1 MQLTLLLPLF
11 LLLPPAAAESLALY
25 YAARPPLAEL
35 RAFDHVVLEPD
46 HVAQPPATS
55 SSTRWYAYVSVG
67 EVHPQR
73 AYRQRIP
80 ADWIIGRNSA
90 WAADIIDQS
99 QPQWPRFFLDQV
111 ITPLW
116 QRGYRGFFLDTL
128 DSYQLASAT
137 PEQRQQQEQGLLR
150 VLQLIKQ
157 QYPEVRLIA
166 NRGFELLPQAAPQI
180 DMVVAESLYQGWD
193 ASKKQYRPVP
203 QADHDWLDA
212 KLKQVQQQYHKPV
225 AVIDYVDPAKREL
238 ARETASRISADG
250 YIPWVSTP
258 ALDQLGISSIE
269 VRPRKV
275 LVLYDPAE
283 SPDIMRSD
291 VARYLALPLQS
302 LGYVPDFQDMNH
314 PPATG
319 SFEDRYAGIAVW
331 GTSGRAAEL
340 ANWLQKAIQSGLKVA
355 MLNDFADQLE
365 TTNLSRWGLRS
376 AATPQPASK
385 IETQIRHPAVGFEI
399 APLPRAALLESMVLQ
414 PGNGQPWLSLSQ
426 GSATVMDA
434 VAITAW
440 GGYALTP
447 FVLSELPNK
456 TQRWVIDPIIF
467 LQAALRLDSLPAADT
482 TTLNGRRV
490 LLSHIDGDGFAS
502 RAEMPGL
509 FFASEI
515 MLNQVLK
522 RYRLPTTV
530 SIIEGETGPSGLF
543 GPLSPKLETIARDIF
558 REPYVE
564 IASHSF
570 SHPFK
575 WQKLS
580 SGDESGDGYNLAI
593 KGYKFDL
600 NREIGGSVAYI
611 NSRLAPAGK
620 QAKVFLWT
628 GDCNPD
634 VEAVANTRQQ
644 GLLAMNG
651 GETLMTRSNPSL
663 TALAP
668 LGVPKG
674 DDFHVFAPNQNEN
687 VYTNN
692 WTGPFYG
699 FERVIET
706 FEMTETPRRL
716 KPVNIYYHTYAASK
730 LASLK
735 SLQRIYDWAMKQ
747 PLNPVYASEYI
758 QSVHDFNATSLSRD
772 GDAWQIRTGPAL
784 RTIRIDNAMG
794 FPDLQRS
801 RNIAGFKQQG
811 NVRYIH
817 LTGPEASL
825 RLSQHA
831 PTTPYLVETNGKL
844 TQWHSSGNSLQA
856 RLEAYVPL
864 EFSFANLQSC
874 QLFADNTPLKPS
886 QVRDQIYSYTMPQ
899 HAVVTIRIN
908 CRSQGA

>member
-1 MQLTLLLPLF
+1 MQLWLLL
-11 LLLPPAAAESLALY
+11 LLSWPALAGDSLALFY
-25 YAARPPLAEL
+25 GAQPPLSEL
-35 RAFDHVVLEPD
+35 RAYDHVVLEPD
-46 HVAQPPATS
+46 HVPQAPSDAL
-55 SSTRWYAYVSVG
+55 TRWYAYVSVG

-73 AYRQRIP
+73 GYRADIP
-80 ADWIIGRNSA
+80 ASWIIGRNSA

-99 QPQWPRFFLDQV
+99 QPEWPRFFLDKV

-128 DSYQLASAT
+128 DSYQLISHDAAS
-137 PEQRQQQEQGLLR
+137 RQQQEHGLLR

-157 QYPEVRLIA
+157 HYPQARLIS
-166 NRGFELLPQAAPQI
+166 NRGFELLPQAAPYI
-180 DMVVAESLYQGWD
+180 DMLVAESLYQGWD
-193 ASKKQYRPVP
+193 ASKNQYRPVP
-203 QADHDWLDA
+203 AADREWLSS

-225 AVIDYVDPAKREL
+225 GVIDYVDPAKREQ
-238 ARETASRISADG
+238 AREVAKKISADG
-250 YIPWVSTP
+250 FIPWVSTP
-258 ALDQLGISSIE
+258 ALDQLGISNTE
-269 VRPRKV
+269 VRPRKI

-283 SPDIMRSD
+283 SPDIMHSD

-314 PPATG
+314 PPAIG
-319 SFEDRYAGIAVW
+319 SVEDRYVGIAIW
-331 GTSGRAAEL
+331 GTSGRAPQL
-340 ANWLQKAIQSGLKVA
+340 ANWLLKAIQSGLKVA

-365 TTNLSRWGLRS
+365 PANLSRWGLRS
-376 AATPQPASK
+376 AAIPQPSSK
-385 IETQIRHPAVGFEI
+385 IDIQIRHPAVGFEI
-399 APLPRAALLESMVLQ
+399 APLPRAALLDSMALQ
-414 PGNGQPWLSLSQ
+414 PGNGETWLRLSQ

-434 VAITAW
+434 VAITSW

-456 TQRWVIDPIIF
+456 TQRWVIDPITF
-467 LQAALRLDSLPAADT
+467 LQAALRLNSLPAADT

-515 MLNQVLK
+515 MLNEVLK

-543 GPLSPKLETIARDIF
+543 GPLSPKLEGIARDIF

-580 SGDESGDGYNLAI
+580 HGDDSGDGYNLAI
-593 KGYKFDL
+593 KDYKFDL
-600 NREIGGSVAYI
+600 DREIGGSVAYI
-611 NSRLAPAGK
+611 NSHLAPPGK
-620 QAKVFLWT
+620 QTKVFLWT

-634 VEAVANTRQQ
+634 ATAVANTRRQ

-651 GETLMTRSNPSL
+651 GDTLMTRSNPSL
-663 TALAP
+663 SSLAP

-735 SLQRIYDWAMKQ
+735 SLHKIYDWALHQ
-747 PLNPVYASEYI
+747 SLHPLFASEYI

-772 GDAWQIRTGPAL
+772 GDTWQIRTGPAL
-784 RTIRIDNAMG
+784 RTVRIDNAMG
-794 FPDLQRS
+794 YPDLQRS
-801 RNIAGFKQQG
+801 QNIAGFKQQG
-811 NVRYIH
+811 NVRYVH
-817 LTGPEASL
+817 MSGPEASL
-825 RLSQHA
+825 KLSQQA
-831 PTTPYLVETNGKL
+831 PTTPYLVEANGKL
-844 TQWHSSGNSLQA
+844 TQWRVSGNSQQA
-856 RLEAYVPL
+856 RLEAHVPL
-864 EFSFANLQSC
+864 QFSFANLQSC
-874 QLFADNTPLKPS
+874 RLSADNTVLKPS
-886 QVRDQIYSYTMPQ
+886 QVRDNIYTYSLPN
-899 HAVVTIRIN
+899 HAVATIRIE
-908 CRSQGA
+908 CRPQGA